1 MASKKS
7 PVYIADETADLNP
20 GKAVHLVR
28 GERVEADQAQI
39 DILLENGHIHEATDE
54 ELDTLD
60 PKVDEA
66 HQHVVDR
73 AAEVAAN
80 TIIADARKRGIDEEV
95 QVDAKVSP
103 PSEPEIPE

>member
-1 MASKKS
+1 MAKSKS

-20 GKAVHLVR
+20 GRAVHLVK

-66 HQHVVDR
+66 HQEVVDR
-73 AAEVAAN
+73 AAQAAAN
-80 TIIADARKRGIDEEV
+80 QIIADAQKRGIDEEV
-95 QVDAKVSP
+95 VVDATVRP
-103 PSEPEIPE
+103 QAEPEIPE